1 MKKTKIENIKN
12 KKKKLVLKG
21 NMVLLLLRKLLYL
34 PDYLFCVYITIVPFV
49 NEILMNSCNRISFL
63 ARMGKLSIFCLCL
76 QLCVLLQICTAS
88 VTNVKYTVVLD
99 KVKLTLKVLKTN
111 YFSITM

>member
-1 MKKTKIENIKN
+1 
-12 KKKKLVLKG
+12 
-21 NMVLLLLRKLLYL
+21 MVLLLLRKLLYL

-49 NEILMNSCNRISFL
+49 NEILMNSCKRISFL
-63 ARMGKLSIFCLCL
+63 IARMGKLSIFCLCL